1 MNQITNH
8 PNSIAL
14 TLLKLSPIFGI
25 ALLSL
30 IYALNALS
38 GVGILLSVL
47 LVSVIC
53 SILIIFENIAEEE
66 TTSLVIQFFVML
78 NAWFITYPVYFLQ
91 KEEREKQGHFSLIAA
106 AMTFILIIGFGE
118 LYRLGLLKSTNENLA
133 QLVNLLLVS
142 LIAILIYSAPIVF
155 ANVFNSIKKSF
166 AIILALIAFALVLVP
181 TLVDASPYI
190 SLSLS
195 FTSLIAYI
203 FALRM
208 AFKRANLNNT
218 K

>member
-1 MNQITNH
+1 MNQITNQA
-8 PNSIAL
+8 NSIAI
-14 TLLKLSPIFGI
+14 TLLKLAPIFGI

-53 SILIIFENIAEEE
+53 SILIIFDNIAEED
-66 TTSLVIQFFVML
+66 TTSLVIQFFIML
-78 NAWFITYPVYFLQ
+78 NVWFITYPVYFLQ
-91 KEEREKQGHFSLIAA
+91 KEEREKQGYFSLIAA

-118 LYRLGLLKSTNENLA
+118 LYRFGSLKSANENLA

-142 LIAILIYSAPIVF
+142 LIAILIYSAPIIF
-155 ANVFNSIKKSF
+155 ANAFNSIKKSF
-166 AIILALIAFALVLVP
+166 AIILALISFALVLVP
-181 TLVDASPYI
+181 TLVDASASI
-190 SLSLS
+190 SFLLS
-195 FTSLIAYI
+195 FTSLIIYI

-218 K
+218 